1 MIHFFYEDCSPLNQ
15 TLEKKLKK
23 TTQLIEKEG
32 FNNGN
37 ISVIFCSDDYLLS
50 LNKKHLNHDYF
61 TDIITFSFNEEGIIS
76 GDLFISVDRTR
87 ENAEKN
93 RASFSNEV
101 GRLVI
106 HGMLHLCGF
115 NDKLEEEAKTMR
127 IKEEEYLKMFGFT

>member
-101 GRLVI
+101 ARLVI

>member
-76 GDLFISVDRTR
+76 GDLFISVDRTT

-101 GRLVI
+101 ARLVI